1 MKQVATVLFFVA
13 TIAAGD
19 QSSVRGQSPEQE
31 TQARAYWS
39 DPSTGLMWTA
49 KDNGRNI
56 TWGNAVKYCQSLSL
70 AGYSDWSLPSIDK
83 LQGIYDGTG
92 FSASHSQGST
102 VVLAGIAKG
111 GLILTGAREWSNS
124 RVPDDRGHNTG
135 FAWQYDYPHGR
146 RWKDP
151 LGYSGSLRALCVRH
165 P

>member
-83 LQGIYDGTG
+83 LQGFTTVLVSPPHTPRARRL
-92 FSASHSQGST
+92 FSRGSQKEG
-102 VVLAGIAKG
+102 
-111 GLILTGAREWSNS
+111 
-124 RVPDDRGHNTG
+124 
-135 FAWQYDYPHGR
+135 
-146 RWKDP
+146 
-151 LGYSGSLRALCVRH
+151 
-165 P
+165 